1 MKSLTMNY
9 CSVKMKQNLK
19 SKIQHVNFY
28 KQQRQFYIYIF
39 KQSHLIEIIKSH
51 VNNYQEP
58 RYNKFKLLD
67 KKVIS
72 QSFNR
77 KKLQHIQMHSLKTV
91 NEHLV
96 AYVRITVTK
105 IKQKRANQDRT
116 RIGLFLSFF
125 NVFT

>member
-9 CSVKMKQNLK
+9 CLVKMKQNFK

-58 RYNKFKLLD
+58 RYNKFTLLD